1 MTLSSCKRFLTAVAV
16 VSLIAY
22 TPAKVAG
29 CGSSPSFSASRY
41 PAFQFVDTPAP
52 VSLSGEINSE
62 TINFWRHY
70 TNNKVSRDAI
80 TDFLNTATAESV
92 RKRTGKNP
100 FLKYLVEGRHVEA
113 LKFLELSLSFNA
125 AQRKFYDETWDYERP
140 DLSSLAAFADKLT
153 LPPITNPLFDRYLF
167 LDIRA
172 NAAAHRYEEVIRL
185 WERYGADVKDEA
197 LKARMEGYLGGAYY
211 HTKRYVDA
219 ISIFAAN
226 GDTNSLNWCLAHMV
240 GTDNLSR
247 LFEADPNSVA
257 VEYVLQDYMN
267 YLWLLKL
274 NRANEYSF
282 PMPGNPYRNGDD
294 TVDKTD
300 LDRECSRFI
309 TLANHVLR
317 DKRVKYPM
325 MWETAKAFA
334 LNMMGRGNEAST
346 AIEHAGK
353 LDGTSTM
360 ADNLTRVRFWI
371 DLSNLDEHD
380 TKEVK
385 SLADRYN
392 TLYNRAAG
400 QSGLASQAYGN
411 TVAPQA
417 IADYTF
423 LADFIIPYLSLQY
436 RDTPRYSR
444 VLAMMEGV
452 KRMENGEGYW
462 SFDPTHLLTSQ
473 LPAAGVSAL
482 VQMLHNPDRL
492 NALDAAI
499 LSSAQPD
506 TNPLYDAL
514 GRIEMAHGNYG
525 KAIGYFDRIDPY
537 WIARQNYYPF
547 LCRRT
552 IDKTKPFARHQT
564 SYQTFDS
571 IEVTAPV
578 NYRADYCRTLARLK
592 QQFDDAIGEAKA
604 VAGYEYASALF
615 QASAQGDLW
624 ALADNG
630 WSAYEQA
637 DALSQRADSV
647 LLQSLAMTSD
657 PATRGRILYGIAAI
671 TPSKESGSTW
681 SLNEGRDNKN
691 HYRWE
696 TPSET
701 QLMAYRELGKLYPT
715 LTDPYI
721 KGCDMLKAY
730 IADAILPARKE
741 E

>member
-1 MTLSSCKRFLTAVAV
+1 MTLSFCKRFLTAVAV
-16 VSLIAY
+16 ISLMAY

-29 CGSSPSFSASRY
+29 CGWSPSFSASRY

-52 VSLSGEINSE
+52 VSLSGDINSE

-70 TNNKVSRDAI
+70 TDDKVSRDAI

-125 AQRKFYDETWDYERP
+125 AQKKFYDETWDYERP
-140 DLSSLAAFADKLT
+140 DLSSLTNFADRLT
-153 LPPITNPLFDRYLF
+153 LPPTSNPLFDRYLF

-185 WERYGADVKDEA
+185 WRRYGADVKDEA

-211 HTKRYVDA
+211 HTGRYVDA

-226 GDTNSLNWCLAHMV
+226 GDTNSLNWCLGHMV

-309 TLANHVLR
+309 TLANRVLR

-334 LNMMGRGNEAST
+334 LNMMGRGTEART

-353 LDGTSTM
+353 LEGTSTM
-360 ADNLTRVRFWI
+360 AGNLIRVRFWI

-380 TKEVK
+380 TIAVK

-392 TLYNRAAG
+392 MLYSKAAG
-400 QSGLASQAYGN
+400 QSGIAASLP
-411 TVAPQA
+411 VAPGY

-462 SFDPTHLLTSQ
+462 SLDPAHLIVSKLPVAGLSNLTYK
-473 LPAAGVSAL
+473 
-482 VQMLHNPDRL
+482 LHNPDKL
-492 NALDAAI
+492 SQLDKAI

-514 GRIEMAHGNYG
+514 GRIEMSRGNYG

-537 WIARQNYYPF
+537 WIARQDYYPF

-552 IDKTKPFARHQT
+552 IGKTKPFARYQT

-571 IEVTAPV
+571 VEVSTPV
-578 NYRADYCRTLARLK
+578 NYRADYCRRLASLK
-592 QQFDDAIGEAKA
+592 QRFDDATGEPKA

-637 DALSQRADSV
+637 DRLSQRADSV
-647 LLQSLAMTSD
+647 LLQSLAMTEN
-657 PATRGRILYGIAAI
+657 PTTRGRILYGIAAI
-671 TPSKESGSTW
+671 TPSKETDSTW
-681 SLNEGRDNKN
+681 SLNEGRDNRN
-691 HYRWE
+691 HYQWK
-696 TPSET
+696 TPSDM

-721 KGCDMLKAY
+721 TGCDMLKAY
-730 IADAILPARKE
+730 IADAILPARK
-741 E
+741 

>member
-1 MTLSSCKRFLTAVAV
+1 MTLTSCKRFLTAVAV
-16 VSLIAY
+16 VSLMAY
-22 TPAKVAG
+22 IPPDIAG
-29 CGSSPSFSASRY
+29 CGWSPSFSASRY

-62 TINFWRHY
+62 TIDFWRHY
-70 TNNKVSRDAI
+70 TNDKVSREAI
-80 TDFLNTATAESV
+80 TDFFNTATAESV

-100 FLKYLVEGRHVEA
+100 FLKYLVAVRHVEA

-140 DLSSLAAFADKLT
+140 DLSSLANFADKLT
-153 LPPITNPLFDRYLF
+153 LPPTANPLFDRYLF

-172 NAAAHRYEEVIRL
+172 NAAAHRYGEVIKL
-185 WERYGADVKDEA
+185 WERYGADIKDEA
-197 LKARMEGYLGGAYY
+197 LKTRMEGYLGGAYY

-300 LDRECSRFI
+300 LDRECSRFVI
-309 TLANHVLR
+309 LADRVLR
-317 DKRVKYPM
+317 DRRVQYPM

-334 LNMMGRGNEAST
+334 LNMMGRGNEAKT
-346 AIEHAGK
+346 AIVHAGK
-353 LDGTSTM
+353 LNGTSAM
-360 ADNLTRVRFWI
+360 ADNLARVRFWI

-385 SLADRYN
+385 SIADRYN
-392 TLYNRAAG
+392 MLYSKAAG
-400 QSGLASQAYGN
+400 QSGIAASLP
-411 TVAPQA
+411 VAPGY

-462 SFDPTHLLTSQ
+462 SFDPTHLIVSKLPVAGLTD
-473 LPAAGVSAL
+473 LIYK
-482 VQMLHNPDRL
+482 LHNPGKL
-492 NALDAAI
+492 SQLDKAI
-499 LSSAQPD
+499 ISSARPD

-514 GRIEMAHGNYG
+514 GRIEMSRGNYG

-537 WIARQNYYPF
+537 WIARQDYYPF

-552 IDKTKPFARHQT
+552 IGKTKPFARNQT

-571 IEVTAPV
+571 VEVSTPV
-578 NYRADYCRTLARLK
+578 NYRVDYCRQLASLK
-592 QQFDDAIGEAKA
+592 QRFDDATGEDKA

-615 QASAQGDLW
+615 HASAQGDLW

-637 DALSQRADSV
+637 DRLSQRADSV
-647 LLQSLAMTSD
+647 LLQSLPMAENPTI
-657 PATRGRILYGIAAI
+657 RGRILYGIAAI
-671 TPSKESGSTW
+671 TPSKETDSTW
-681 SLNEGRDNKN
+681 SLNEGRDNKT

-696 TPSET
+696 TPSDT

-721 KGCDMLKAY
+721 TGCDMLKAY
-730 IADAILPARKE
+730 IADAILPARKRE
-741 E
+741 Y